1 MLESVI
7 AFLQSADPMA
17 IYLSLFLIA
26 FLKNFIPLMPFDL
39 PIALIGYLLVYTKL
53 SILLAVLWPS
63 IGSTL
68 GFMVIYLI
76 SRKFGLKLY
85 ARDITTLPPR
95 WGEKIHRFFPP
106 AEMELVRQRFAA
118 HGYLAVLVNRFLL
131 GSRSLISPVTG
142 LMHLNVFLVSIA
154 AGLSALVWNVLLLYG
169 GYFLG
174 QNWKNIGGFVV
185 MYSIPVTVLFFAA
198 IAFTVIKY
206 VKERHNSPEQTNND
220 TVEQSLSQSNE

>member
-1 MLESVI
+1 MLDTVI
-7 AFLQSADPMA
+7 AFLQSANPMA

-26 FLKNFIPLMPFDL
+26 FLKNFIPLLPFDL

-53 SILLAVLWPS
+53 SIFLAIIWPTL
-63 IGSTL
+63 GSTL

-85 ARDITTLPPR
+85 ARDTTTVPPQ

-106 AEMELVRQRFAA
+106 AEMELIRQRFAA

-142 LMHLNVFLVSIA
+142 LMHLNAFVVFIA
-154 AGLSALVWNVLLLYG
+154 AGLSALCWNVLLLYG

-174 QNWKNIGGFVV
+174 QNWKNIGSFVV
-185 MYSIPVTVLFFAA
+185 MYSIPVTILFFVV
-198 IAFTVIKY
+198 IAVAVIKY
-206 VKERHNSPEQTNND
+206 VKERRDSQQQTNH
-220 TVEQSLSQSNE
+220 

>member
-17 IYLSLFLIA
+17 IYLVLFLIA
-26 FLKNFIPLMPFDL
+26 FCKNFIPLLPFDL

-53 SILLAVLWPS
+53 SLVYAIIWPS
-63 IGSTL
+63 VGSTI

-85 ARDITTLPPR
+85 ARDITTVPPR
-95 WGEKIHRFFPP
+95 WGEKIHKIFPP
-106 AEMELVRQRFAA
+106 VEMELVRQRFAA

-142 LMHLNVFLVSIA
+142 LMHLNAFFVFLA
-154 AGLSALVWNVLLLYG
+154 AGVSASVWNVLLLYG
-169 GYFLG
+169 GYLLG

-185 MYSIPVTVLFFAA
+185 MYSIPVTVLFFIV
-198 IAFTVIKY
+198 IAFAVIKY
-206 VKERHNSPEQTNND
+206 VKERRNCLQ
-220 TVEQSLSQSNE
+220 

>member
-1 MLESVI
+1 MLDTVI
-7 AFLQSADPMA
+7 AFLQSANPMA

-26 FLKNFIPLMPFDL
+26 FLKNFIPLLPFDL

-53 SILLAVLWPS
+53 SIFLAIIWPTL
-63 IGSTL
+63 GSTL

-85 ARDITTLPPR
+85 ARDTTTVPPQ

-106 AEMELVRQRFAA
+106 AEMELIRQRFAA

-142 LMHLNVFLVSIA
+142 LMHLNAFVVFIA
-154 AGLSALVWNVLLLYG
+154 AGLSALCWNVLLLYG

-174 QNWKNIGGFVV
+174 QNWKNIGSFVV
-185 MYSIPVTVLFFAA
+185 MYSIPVTILFFVV
-198 IAFTVIKY
+198 IAVAVIKY
-206 VKERHNSPEQTNND
+206 VKERRESQQQTNH
-220 TVEQSLSQSNE
+220 

>member
-1 MLESVI
+1 MLDTVI
-7 AFLQSADPMA
+7 AFLQSANPMA

-26 FLKNFIPLMPFDL
+26 FLKNFIPLLPFDL

-53 SILLAVLWPS
+53 SIFLAIIWPTL
-63 IGSTL
+63 GSTL

-85 ARDITTLPPR
+85 ARDTTSVPPQ

-106 AEMELVRQRFAA
+106 AEMELIRQRFAA

-142 LMHLNVFLVSIA
+142 LMHLNAFVVFIA
-154 AGLSALVWNVLLLYG
+154 AGLSALCWNVLLLYG

-174 QNWKNIGGFVV
+174 QNWKNIGSFVV
-185 MYSIPVTVLFFAA
+185 MYSIPVTILFFIV
-198 IAFTVIKY
+198 IAFAVIKY
-206 VKERHNSPEQTNND
+206 VKERRDSQQQTNH
-220 TVEQSLSQSNE
+220 